1 MITKE
6 RKIPCEVDICMSS
19 DSYKIDLPVQWLCK
33 EHMQELLSH
42 LQRVFD
48 EISKEDIE

>member
-6 RKIPCEVDICMSS
+6 KGIYCEVNSCMSS
-19 DSYKIDLPVQWLCK
+19 DSYKIDVPVQWLCK
-33 EHMQELLSH
+33 EHMQELLSN

-48 EISKEDIE
+48 EISKEDS

>member
-6 RKIPCEVDICMSS
+6 KGIYCEVNACMSS
-19 DSYKIDLPVQWLCK
+19 DSYKIDVPVQWLCK
-33 EHMQELLSH
+33 EHMQELLSN

-48 EISKEDIE
+48 EISKEDS